1 MKIPMSATMSFHRA
15 VFDTINSKL
24 KSNKVIVLSGA
35 RRVGKT
41 HLLNE
46 IQRQF
51 SGKSLF
57 MNGEDLDSITILT
70 DRRVAAFRRWVTDV
84 ELLIIDEAQVV
95 PEIGKTLK
103 LLIDSFPAL
112 TIIASGSSAF
122 ELSNR
127 TGEPLVGRQISYQLF
142 PLAQMELSEQESYL
156 ETKQQLENRL
166 VYGSYPDVLKMT
178 AEEDKKDY
186 LKEMVNAYLLKDIL
200 MFEQV
205 KYSHKMLQ
213 LLQLIAYQTGQEVSY
228 EELSKSLQ
236 IDRNTVERYLD
247 LFSKVFIIFRIGG
260 FSKNLRK
267 EVTKSSKWFFF
278 DNGIRNALINN
289 FLPPAQRQDTGLIWE
304 NYLAAERMKY
314 NSYSRKD
321 PFVYFWRTYDQ
332 QELDWLEVRN
342 DLLSGYEFKWND
354 SKVKFPKAFVEAYP
368 DAKTNWI
375 NRDNFIDFVNGDI

>member
-1 MKIPMSATMSFHRA
+1 MSYQRA
-15 VFDTINSKL
+15 VFDTISSKL
-24 KSNKVIVLSGA
+24 RSNKVIVLLGA

-41 HLLNE
+41 HLLTT
-46 IQRQF
+46 IQEGF
-51 SGKSLF
+51 EGKSLF
-57 MNGEDLDSITILT
+57 LNGEDLDSATILT
-70 DRRVAAFRRWVTDV
+70 DRRVSSFRRWVTGL

-103 LLIDSFPAL
+103 LLIDSFPKL

-127 TGEPLVGRQISYQLF
+127 TGEPLVGRQITYQLF
-142 PLAQMELSEQESYL
+142 PLAQLELSAHENYL
-156 ETKQQLENRL
+156 ATRQQMENRL
-166 VYGSYPDVLKMT
+166 IFDSYPDVLQMT
-178 AEEDKKDY
+178 SEEDKKDY
-186 LKEMVNAYLLKDIL
+186 LKELVNAYLLKDIL
-200 MFEQV
+200 MYEQV

-213 LLQLIAYQTGQEVSY
+213 LLQLVAYQTGQEVSY

-247 LFSKVFIIFRIGG
+247 LFSKVFIIFRTGG

-267 EVTKSSKWFFF
+267 EVTKSSKWYFF

-289 FLPPAQRQDTGLIWE
+289 FLPPLQRQDIGLIWE

-314 NSYSRKD
+314 NSYSRKN

-332 QELDWLEVRN
+332 QELDWVEVR
-342 DLLSGYEFKWND
+342 DDMISGYEFKWND
-354 SKVKFPKAFVEAYP
+354 GKIKFPKAFVEAYP
-368 DAKTNWI
+368 DAGTHWI
-375 NRDNFIDFVNGDI
+375 NRDNFIDFVTGEI